1 MLVYFYGLD
10 SILREI
16 LVLVFEYY
24 SVYIWGRFISD
35 DVFSL
40 PYIVSLLSG
49 GRKSVIYLVVAY
61 DLTPRGSAGGP
72 RGVRP
77 PTAGNFVL

>member
-1 MLVYFYGLD
+1 M
-10 SILREI
+10 
-16 LVLVFEYY
+16 LVFEYY

-61 DLTPRGSAGGP
+61 DLTPGGSAPQRRGTSFYRPGGTSFY
-72 RGVRP
+72 RP
-77 PTAGNFVL
+77 GDILG